1 MSKSS
6 TTPMSTTSTPYSEKN
21 SPLKIPLPVS
31 DIINAETA
39 RLDAKEQTYQN
50 VQFNKQR
57 LLQLNQNYQNRTSFF
72 NSILFILVLTFSL
85 VVMMLYLNKSFPDY
99 DTLFTF
105 LNVVI
110 LIIGLSY
117 SMYLYVVFMN
127 RNPMNFDEIVYGN
140 PSSNNANQN
149 VNQIATD
156 TPQSFNLVG
165 STVCSGP
172 SCCDETANI
181 RWNADK
187 NICVKDG
194 FTNMSFSGVVEG
206 LETTPPTQPTSS
218 GYLINKEIYL
228 DGSGQNVI
236 TSNGAKSFTLSMLHT
251 STTQFTSSDY
261 INFITTPPSNLSGT
275 VVTAGPNGPAG
286 QTINGKGILI
296 TDSTTSKTTYYYPSM
311 YPPGL
316 QPGDK
321 FISDGGALIDVLDQ
335 NTFYYKIKNDSN
347 PLLTFTSS
355 DSFNYISIIEQVV
368 NNTVLHNFGNDKAYI
383 VTVGN
388 DGKNGN
394 KVHGQAIAV
403 KLSALNT
410 PQLFYYNGNSTVPNT
425 NEERNQI
432 VENFEDSESG
442 VFINQYKAKTQSQ
455 ISQNGFDD
463 FHPNQSELPFVHFEQ
478 FGKLITL

>member
-1 MSKSS
+1 MSS
-6 TTPMSTTSTPYSEKN
+6 TTPMAQTTTPYSEKN

-50 VQFNKQR
+50 IQFNKQR
-57 LLQLNQNYQNRTSFF
+57 LLQLNQNYQERTSFF
-72 NSILFILVLTFSL
+72 NWILFILVLTFSL

-105 LNVVI
+105 LNVII
-110 LIIGLSY
+110 LVIGLSY

-140 PSSNNANQN
+140 PSSGNSNTNANDTQT
-149 VNQIATD
+149 TD
-156 TPQSFNLVG
+156 GAQTFNLIG
-165 STVCSGP
+165 STVCSGE
-172 SCCDETANI
+172 SCCDKKANI
-181 RWNADK
+181 RWDADK

-194 FTNMSFSGVVEG
+194 FTNMSFSGVMEG
-206 LETTPPTQPTSS
+206 LETTSSPSS
-218 GYLINKEIYL
+218 GYLINKELFL

-236 TSNGAKSFTLSMLHT
+236 TSNGAKSFTLSVLHT

-275 VVTAGPNGPAG
+275 VVTTGPNGPTG

-296 TDSTTSKTTYYYPSM
+296 VDSATSKTTYYYPSM
-311 YPPGL
+311 YPPSL
-316 QPGDK
+316 QAGDK

-410 PQLFYYNGNSTVPNT
+410 PQIFYYNGNSTVPNT
-425 NEERNQI
+425 NEERNQL

-442 VFINQYKAKTQSQ
+442 VFINQYKAKTQSR

-478 FGKLITL
+478 FSNLITL

>member
-1 MSKSS
+1 
-6 TTPMSTTSTPYSEKN
+6 MSTTSTPYSEKN

-57 LLQLNQNYQNRTSFF
+57 LLQLNQNYQDRTSFF

>member
-1 MSKSS
+1 MAQ
-6 TTPMSTTSTPYSEKN
+6 TTTPYSEKN

-50 VQFNKQR
+50 IQFNKQR

-72 NSILFILVLTFSL
+72 NWILFILVLTFSL

-99 DTLFTF
+99 DSLFTF
-105 LNVVI
+105 FNVII
-110 LIIGLSY
+110 LVVGLSY

-140 PSSNNANQN
+140 PSSANSNAND
-149 VNQIATD
+149 NQTTD
-156 TPQSFNLVG
+156 EAQTFNLIG

-181 RWNADK
+181 RWDAGK
-187 NICVKDG
+187 NICVKDA
-194 FTNMSFSGVVEG
+194 FTNMSFSGVMEG
-206 LETTPPTQPTSS
+206 LETTSSPSS
-218 GYLINKEIYL
+218 GYLINKELFL

-236 TSNGAKSFTLSMLHT
+236 TSNGAKSFTLSILHT

-275 VVTAGPNGPAG
+275 VVTTGPSGPAG

-296 TDSTTSKTTYYYPSM
+296 VDSNTSNTTYYYPSM
-311 YPPGL
+311 YPPSL

-335 NTFYYKIKNDSN
+335 NTFYYKIKSDSS

-388 DGKNGN
+388 DGKNAN

-410 PQLFYYNGNSTVPNT
+410 PQIFYYNGNSTVPNT
-425 NEERNQI
+425 NEERNQL

-442 VFINQYKAKTQSQ
+442 VFINQYKAKTKSQ
-455 ISQNGFDD
+455 LLQNGFDD
-463 FHPNQSELPFVHFEQ
+463 FHPNQSELPFVSFEQ
-478 FGKLITL
+478 FSNLITL